1 VFRHVIAALVT
12 MASASAVGTAA
23 GAASPATLAAP
34 SSSEALQAVTDAAA
48 ATSRG
53 TGSVSVRLVP
63 GTVYGQRQPTVRGTG
78 TFDFA
83 AGEGRIELRE
93 SSGREKVLFV
103 PQAIFVR
110 EPPPVSG
117 ASPLPAGKPWVSA
130 SLSEKPGAGSGLPQ
144 FVNQVEAVN
153 AGFVL
158 DEIKWGAIAAK
169 PLGVEQVSPTKG
181 REYRVTLDLH
191 KAQSSATGSAAPTF
205 SQVVGYQVASL
216 SSKSKTTV
224 EVRAHVWVAETGRVV
239 QVEWSPPG
247 SGVGTT
253 SISVSGLHAP
263 VQVSQPPTSQTVDV
277 ATLSPAGE
285 QESGLGDIA

>member
-1 VFRHVIAALVT
+1 VITALVT
-12 MASASAVGTAA
+12 MVSASAVATTAGTAS
-23 GAASPATLAAP
+23 AATPAAP
-34 SSSEALQAVTDAAA
+34 ANSDALQAVTAAA
-48 ATSRG
+48 ATTSRG
-53 TGSVSVRLVP
+53 TGSVAVRLVP
-63 GTVYGQRQPTVRGTG
+63 GAVYGQRQPAVRGTG

-83 AGEGRIELRE
+83 AGAGRMELRE

-117 ASPLPAGKPWVSA
+117 ASPLPAGKAWVSA
-130 SLSEKPGAGSGLPQ
+130 SLSEKPGTGSGLPQ
-144 FVNQVEAVN
+144 FVDQVEAVN

-158 DEIKWGAIAAK
+158 NEIKWGAIAAK
-169 PLGVEQVSPTKG
+169 PLGVEQVGATVA
-181 REYRVTLDLH
+181 REYGVTLDLH
-191 KAQSSATGSAAPTF
+191 RAQSSATGSAAPAF
-205 SQVVGYQVASL
+205 SQVVGYQVESL
-216 SSKSKTTV
+216 PSKAKTTV

-253 SISVSGLHAP
+253 NIRVSGLHTP
-263 VQVSQPPTSQTVDV
+263 VQVSLPPTSQTVDV